1 MRATRHAALPSQEEL
16 LVDFAER
23 LKRHRKDRR
32 AVHLRLSALG
42 ANIRN
47 TYVVRQAASFFHH
60 LIKAEAGQLF
70 RISSG
75 DLVFGSKGASK
86 MEMESAVYKLLQE
99 LAHDPVAQGWHG
111 DLDALADWF
120 EMESDYDRFLS
131 LCHDLLAG
139 RAAEPAGEFASE
151 PANDMTQAPAPA
163 KPSSPAPTP
172 SVAPYRRPPRRRSS
186 YPEVVMPTRPFTAAD
201 LDRLES
207 ALRMLDVEGMM
218 EQKPVAAIAGNGP
231 PLLVFTEQCF
241 AYAELAASVL
251 PNCDLLADP
260 LLFERLAQMIETRV
274 MKTVRFEQRSG
285 TLATSMTL
293 HVNAVLGDGFAGFD
307 RARKRHCSQPV
318 IIELRFAD
326 VARGVRQYLDAR
338 TRLKAAGYRIC
349 VKALDLFDF
358 CLFDQQALAAD
369 FIRVHWPRDGLAQF
383 DESWRARFDTQAAAA
398 GRGRLILA
406 GCANAD
412 AIAQGRKLGFSLFA
426 GAAVDALMDANAS
439 TR

>member
-1 MRATRHAALPSQEEL
+1 MRATRQAALPSQEEL

-120 EMESDYDRFLS
+120 EMESDYDRFLN

-139 RAAEPAGEFASE
+139 RAAEPLSVPAPE
-151 PANDMTQAPAPA
+151 PANDMANALETAKPPTPAAPA
-163 KPSSPAPTP
+163 
-172 SVAPYRRPPRRRSS
+172 APYRRPPPRRRGQ
-186 YPEVVMPTRPFTAAD
+186 YPEVVMPSRPFTAAD

-207 ALRMLDVEGMM
+207 ALRMLDVDGMM
-218 EQKPVAAIAGNGP
+218 DQKPVAAIAGHGP

-241 AYAELAASVL
+241 AYADLAASVL
-251 PNCDLLADP
+251 PNCDLMADP
-260 LLFERLAQMIETRV
+260 LLFERLAQMIEARV

-307 RARKRHCSQPV
+307 RARKRHCNQPV

-326 VARGVRQYLDAR
+326 IARSVRHYLDAR
-338 TRLKAAGYRIC
+338 ARLKAAGYRIC
-349 VKALDLFDF
+349 VKELDLFDF

-369 FIRVHWPRDGLAQF
+369 FIRVHWPRDGLTQF
-383 DESWRARFDTQAAAA
+383 DETWRDRFDAQASAA

-406 GCANAD
+406 GCSDAD

-426 GAAVDALMDANAS
+426 GAAVDELMDANAS